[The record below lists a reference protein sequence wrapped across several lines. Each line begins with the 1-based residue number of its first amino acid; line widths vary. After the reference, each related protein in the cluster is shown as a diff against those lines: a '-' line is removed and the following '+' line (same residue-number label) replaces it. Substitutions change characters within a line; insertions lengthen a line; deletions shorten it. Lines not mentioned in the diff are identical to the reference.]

1 MPAAMILHSV
11 RTLGRRAALVGGL
24 SSGTVGLATQ
34 WHMSKPAQ
42 CADKPSMSMP
52 AFEMPKDMSEWQTLG
67 GGVGVGSILGFTS
80 GFALKKISA
89 GAAVIF
95 GGLFAIQQGLAYAG
109 YVNVNWK
116 KVEADLTTLLD
127 VNK

>member
-1 MPAAMILHSV
+1 M
-11 RTLGRRAALVGGL
+11 
-24 SSGTVGLATQ
+24 
-34 WHMSKPAQ
+34 
-42 CADKPSMSMP
+42 
-52 AFEMPKDMSEWQTLG
+52 
-67 GGVGVGSILGFTS
+67 GSILGFTS
-80 GFALKKISA
+80 GFALKKISS

-127 VNK
+127 VNKDGKIDEKDYGVAYKKVLEVLQYNGAGCGGGFTAFCMASRRGECLFTSFFESKDLA